1 MSHTIL
7 YVEDETAIIELVQD
21 VLDHPQITLLT
32 ATTGYEGIKIVQ
44 DKRPNLVL
52 LDVMMP
58 DTDGWK
64 LYYQIR
70 GDEQLA
76 QTPII
81 MLTGMLHRYRI
92 MKEFA
97 QSPIDA
103 YITKPFDALAL
114 RIEVQKMLKTPFW
127 PELMPLTAPAAQG
140 APNLL
145 PSGSSAP
152 DGDTTSTPS
161 IN

>member
-32 ATTGYEGIKIVQ
+32 ATTGHEGMKIVQ
-44 DKRPNLVL
+44 TQRPDLVL

-64 LYYQIR
+64 LYHQIR
-70 GDEQLA
+70 DDEQLA
-76 QTPII
+76 RMPII
-81 MLTGMLHRYRI
+81 MLTGMLHRYRV

-103 YITKPFDALAL
+103 YITKPFDALAV

-127 PELMPLTAPAAQG
+127 PELLPLTTPAAKET
-140 APNLL
+140 PNLL
-145 PSGSSAP
+145 PSGVSTPGGDSA
-152 DGDTTSTPS
+152 STPS
-161 IN
+161 AN